1 MADQSARGSLSATVP
16 ADRMVTAPL
25 YGLLRLVVV
34 VGGVA
39 ALAVLLAIVV
49 SALLDVAYPGA
60 AFVQRL
66 LGSAAWGF
74 WKSKLFWKLVAV
86 GVGGYLVGVLVF
98 YMLHFAM
105 NMQARPAAATGWLIG
120 LWLAVVVGL
129 ALGGMFAPGAWSG
142 PNVRYAIAAL
152 AIALMPST
160 YLLFSLRSQ

>member
-1 MADQSARGSLSATVP
+1 M
-16 ADRMVTAPL
+16 
-25 YGLLRLVVV
+25 
-34 VGGVA
+34 
-39 ALAVLLAIVV
+39 
-49 SALLDVAYPGA
+49 YPGA

-86 GVGGYLVGVLVF
+86 GAGGYLVGVLVF

-129 ALGGMFAPGAWSG
+129 ALGGMFAPGAWNG
-142 PNVRYAIAAL
+142 PTSRYAIAAL
-152 AIALMPST
+152 AIALMPSI